1 MKTILCPICFCL
13 LSGCASYSAQT
24 PNYDAKFGDA
34 VRQARIQMTIN
45 PDAGKNADQALGM
58 DGKSAKEAI
67 TLYQGTFKTPPPAVN
82 VINIG
87 GSIAGGR

>member
-1 MKTILCPICFCL
+1 MNKLATAL
-13 LSGCASYSAQT
+13 LLTGLAGCAAVT
-24 PNYDAKFGDA
+24 PNYDAKFGNA
-34 VRQARIQMTIN
+34 VREAKLKMTIN
-45 PDAGKNADQALGM
+45 PDAGKSPDQALGM

-67 TLYQGTFKTPPPAVN
+67 TLYQGTFKAPPPAVN